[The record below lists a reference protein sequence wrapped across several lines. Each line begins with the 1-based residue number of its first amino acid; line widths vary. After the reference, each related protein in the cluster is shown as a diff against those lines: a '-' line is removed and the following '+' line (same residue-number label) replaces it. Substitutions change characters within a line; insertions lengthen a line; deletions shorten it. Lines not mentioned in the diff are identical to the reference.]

1 MLRISVLVLVAG
13 FSSPSFGWDR
23 FDHYEE
29 DRFEARFEIFDD
41 VMLTLLCPDK
51 QRQLPAAIEYW
62 HWKDKT
68 ARAVEFIVDGKWI
81 FNVDLSHKNQFDG
94 NQFRADTSSNKIK
107 FDAIVEAL
115 REGSELVVNS
125 PEKAPVTISLKGS
138 SAALKDCRA

>member
-1 MLRISVLVLVAG
+1 MLRIVVLMLVAG
-13 FSSPSFGWDR
+13 FSSPSFGWERHDQ
-23 FDHYEE
+23 YEE

-41 VMLTLLCPDK
+41 VVLTLLCPDK

-62 HWKDKT
+62 HWKDRT
-68 ARAVEFIVDGKWI
+68 ARAVEFIIDGKFI
-81 FNVDLSHKNQFDG
+81 VNVDLSHKNQFDQ
-94 NQFRADTSSNKIK
+94 NQFRADTSSSKIK

-125 PEKAPVTISLKGS
+125 PERAPVTISLKGS